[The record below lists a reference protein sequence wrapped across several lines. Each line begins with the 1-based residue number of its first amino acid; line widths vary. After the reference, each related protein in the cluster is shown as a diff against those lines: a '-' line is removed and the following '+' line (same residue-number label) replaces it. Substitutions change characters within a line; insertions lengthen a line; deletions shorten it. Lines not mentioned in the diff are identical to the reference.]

1 MARNVARVENLI
13 KKLNKADFCKVLSSS
28 IRFRLANET
37 ESTDIVVSLRET
49 IAEASISTP
58 APTSA
63 SAANSDQDN
72 DKAIGEH
79 HVSSSEPGISSQ
91 DNEPNCKRSEQTD
104 SAVNEEAN
112 FDDSGH
118 CQGTRKRRKHDT
130 TCTRGNSGLVPR
142 SSMIK
147 PDPGEDL
154 YNFWAL
160 CKSLRHSSREQE
172 LVQLQ
177 LPWVEQL
184 PKLFDN
190 TERRRRDA
198 KSQLA
203 LNTLQWRLLAIDVA
217 RIYMQEKSHEDEL
230 RSAWRA
236 MGHKVHGARDIT
248 LDLLTGRIYG
258 ADVNMY
264 KLSDK
269 DPRRKR
275 VESWLRT
282 GCPLLAFTNHFGF
295 AGLIAPGMRI
305 GQTTFKAKRA
315 GEMETESVEYL
326 INTFESSKE
335 ELSVFSQILENWVRW
350 YNPPCLPFMV
360 EGLSEASVRT
370 QPNLSLLYW
379 GQSDIAPV
387 SGVTEGSGVVA
398 CI

>member
-28 IRFRLANET
+28 IRSRLANET
-37 ESTDIVVSLRET
+37 ESMDIVLSLRET

-58 APTSA
+58 APTPA

-72 DKAIGEH
+72 DKTTGEH
-79 HVSSSEPGISSQ
+79 HISSSEPGDFPQ
-91 DNEPNCKRSEQTD
+91 DNEPNCKRSEQAD
-104 SAVNEEAN
+104 SAVNEAN
-112 FDDSGH
+112 FDDSGY
-118 CQGTRKRRKHDT
+118 CQETRKRRKHDT
-130 TCTRGNSGLVPR
+130 TYTPGNSGLVPR
-142 SSMIK
+142 ANMIK

-160 CKSLRHSSREQE
+160 CKSLRNSSREQE
-172 LVQLQ
+172 LFQLK

-190 TERRRRDA
+190 TEKRCRDA
-198 KSQLA
+198 KGQLA
-203 LNTLQWRLLAIDVA
+203 LNTLEWRLLAIDVA
-217 RIYMQEKSHEDEL
+217 RIYMQEKSDENEL

-236 MGHKVHGARDIT
+236 MGHKVHGGRDIT

-305 GQTTFKAKRA
+305 RQTT
-315 GEMETESVEYL
+315 
-326 INTFESSKE
+326 
-335 ELSVFSQILENWVRW
+335 
-350 YNPPCLPFMV
+350 
-360 EGLSEASVRT
+360 
-370 QPNLSLLYW
+370 
-379 GQSDIAPV
+379 
-387 SGVTEGSGVVA
+387 
-398 CI
+398 